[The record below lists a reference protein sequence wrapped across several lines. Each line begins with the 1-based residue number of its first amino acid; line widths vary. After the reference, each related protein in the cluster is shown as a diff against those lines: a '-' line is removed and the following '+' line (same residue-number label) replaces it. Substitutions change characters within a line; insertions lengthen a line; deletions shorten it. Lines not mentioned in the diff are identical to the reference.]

1 MKSLKM
7 KSLKSSLV
15 MIIVMFAF
23 GIVLLAIAAKP
34 LGMIIKGPVPM
45 EEVDFT
51 GNVEGLYVKVTLSGI
66 YDWYCE
72 ETEGSTKL
80 VSREYIIDADDYYY
94 MGMRVMKKD
103 MDAAENLLNASIEY
117 LYGDDTDGTGLE
129 AAQYEVKGTI
139 QVMPSDSLK
148 YYHEYLEWD
157 AMDADSQELFL
168 PYYLQVNKVAD
179 TDLGG
184 VVIFVILIAICLGI
198 GIFLLV
204 RALSGSGQKRIR
216 EYIAK
221 SSNPDAARE
230 KVEYFLNNTPVV
242 NGLQYNRD
250 FICGPS
256 AAVTVFGE
264 TAKLIWA
271 YQLTTTHKRGFITV
285 GKSYSLM
292 LAFADGSRQSVSMKN
307 EECLQ
312 KNLQALSELC
322 PQAILGYNNDLDKMF
337 RKEFSKFLS
346 LKYNTVSDDANN
358 TFHTMQ

>member
-7 KSLKSSLV
+7 KSLKSSLL
-15 MIIVMFAF
+15 MIIVMFVI
-23 GIVLLAIAAKP
+23 GIALLTQVAQPILK
-34 LGMIIKGPVPM
+34 IIKGPVPM

-51 GNVEGLYVKVTLSGI
+51 GDVDGLYVKVTLSGI

-103 MDAAENLLNASIEY
+103 MDPAENLLDASMEY
-117 LYGDDTDGTGLE
+117 LYGDDTEGTGLE

-139 QVMPSDSLK
+139 ERMPSDSLK
-148 YYHEYLEWD
+148 LYHEYLEWD
-157 AMDADSQELFL
+157 TMDAESQELFL
-168 PYYLQVNKVAD
+168 PYYLQVNKAGD

-184 VVIFVILIAICLGI
+184 VAVFGILVVFFLGLGI
-198 GIFLLV
+198 FFLIRVLC
-204 RALSGSGQKRIR
+204 GSGQKRIR

-230 KVEYFLNNTPVV
+230 KVEYFLNNTPEV
-242 NGLQYNRD
+242 NGLRYNHD
-250 FICGPS
+250 FICGQDS
-256 AAVTVFGE
+256 ATTSFGE
-264 TAKLIWA
+264 TSKLVWA
-271 YQLTTTHKRGFITV
+271 YQLTTTHKRGLITV

-292 LAFADGSRQSVSMKN
+292 LAFADGSRQSVTMAN

-322 PQAILGYNNDLDKMF
+322 PQAIFGYSDELDKMF

-346 LKYNTVSDDANN
+346 MKYNTVNN
-358 TFHTMQ
+358 DTNSTFDTVQ

>member
-1 MKSLKM
+1 MKALKM
-7 KSLKSSLV
+7 KSLKSSLI
-15 MIIVMFAF
+15 MIIAMFCL
-23 GIVLLAIAAKP
+23 GIALLGATAKP
-34 LGMIIKGPVPM
+34 LWLIIKGPVPI

-51 GNVEGLYVKVTLSGI
+51 GDVEGLYVKVTLSGI

-80 VSREYIIDADDYYY
+80 ISREYIIDADDYYY

-103 MDAAENLLNASIEY
+103 MDAAEKLLDASMEY
-117 LYGDDTDGTGLE
+117 LYGDDTDGTGLVD
-129 AAQYEVKGTI
+129 AQYEVKGTI
-139 QVMPSDSLK
+139 QAMPSDSLK

-157 AMDADSQELFL
+157 TMDADSQELFL
-168 PYYLQVNKVAD
+168 PYYLQVNKAND

-184 VVIFVILIAICLGI
+184 VAIFTILIVIFLGI
-198 GIFLLV
+198 GIFLLT
-204 RALSGSGQKRIR
+204 RALSGSGQKRIK

-230 KVEYFLNNTPVV
+230 KVEYFLSNTPVV

-256 AAVTVFGE
+256 EAVTVFGE
-264 TAKLIWA
+264 TSKLVWA
-271 YQLTTTHKRGFITV
+271 YQLTTTHKRGLITV

-292 LAFADGSRQSVSMKN
+292 LAFTDGSRQSVSMKN

-337 RKEFSKFLS
+337 RKEFTKFLS
-346 LKYNTVSDDANN
+346 LKYNTVNDDANN
-358 TFHTMQ
+358 TYTAQ